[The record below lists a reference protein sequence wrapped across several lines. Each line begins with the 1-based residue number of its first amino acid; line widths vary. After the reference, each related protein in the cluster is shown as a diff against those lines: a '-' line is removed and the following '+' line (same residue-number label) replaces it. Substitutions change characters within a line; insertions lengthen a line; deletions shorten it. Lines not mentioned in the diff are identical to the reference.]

1 MYIYHF
7 TDITDIRMRK
17 NYSDGNRNFYNI
29 VFIFR
34 EAFALIDYFLDRVEC
49 NDLYL
54 THISPRKVLWLR

>member
-7 TDITDIRMRK
+7 IDITDIRMRK
-17 NYSDGNRNFYNI
+17 NHSDGEKNFYNI

-34 EAFALIDYFLDRVEC
+34 KAFALIVYFLDHVER

-54 THISPRKVLWLR
+54 THISPRKVL